1 MILAAGFGEQDLR
14 DVIDVAVR
22 IVEAAGAV
30 VIFVGAAIA
39 FGRFVFVAFRR
50 EGMAPFAPVRL
61 DLGRFL
67 ALGLEFQ
74 LAADILRTAVA
85 PSFTE
90 LGQLA
95 AIAAIRTA
103 LNFFLGREIKEQ
115 RDLVKLDQAAAKR
128 RLDGKDA
135 GRREEAENGNHPRF
149 SDMESVLEPEA
160 GMNGPR

>member
-1 MILAAGFGEQDLR
+1 MIFAAGFGEQDLR
-14 DVIDVAVR
+14 DVVDVAVR
-22 IVEAAGAV
+22 IVEAGGAI

-39 FGRFVFVAFRR
+39 FCRFVLVTFKR

-85 PSFTE
+85 PSFNE
-90 LGQLA
+90 LAQLA

-103 LNFFLGREIKEQ
+103 LNFFLSREIKEQ
-115 RDLVKLDQAAAKR
+115 REIIRAQEAQLA
-128 RLDGKDA
+128 DA
-135 GRREEAENGNHPRF
+135 RGVPTTPPGQP
-149 SDMESVLEPEA
+149 A
-160 GMNGPR
+160 GGTDVDGPRGSSSGAAPTSVRPDAE